1 MKREELKKWREATVE
16 EIETKLSE
24 LREQAYKLRHQ
35 LKIGQL
41 KNFSAITNIKKE
53 IAVLKTIVGEKN
65 GSKKK
70 NKS

>member
-41 KNFSAITNIKKE
+41 KNFSATTNIKKE